1 MDEIMMKGMGWRR
14 DLPDL
19 RDLTLNIEKKKNEG
33 IKDMVKTIGI
43 AEPAADV
50 IPPSVD
56 LRKWCPAVMDQAQ
69 LGSCTANAAA
79 GMLGYFENKAFGKY
93 IDPSRLFIY
102 KATRNLMKETG
113 DTGAYL
119 RTVMGALVLFGAPPE
134 EYWPYTDKAPDFD
147 VEPTAFC
154 YSFAENYK
162 SINYLRLDP
171 SGTPKDTLLNTIK
184 TNLVAGLPSI
194 FGFTVYNSIYQAKGG
209 EIPIPCNGEKVVG
222 GHAIVAVGY
231 DDKKTVKSLNCD
243 NTSTGAIL
251 IRNSWSAKWGDGGYG
266 WLPYDYVLKGLATDW
281 WTLIKA
287 EWVETGQFLLED

>member
-1 MDEIMMKGMGWRR
+1 MDEILMKGMGWRR
-14 DLPDL
+14 DLPDF
-19 RDLTLNIEKKKNEG
+19 RDLTFNIEKKKNEG
-33 IKDMVKTIGI
+33 IKDMVKTMGI

-50 IPPSVD
+50 IPPNMD
-56 LRKWCPAVMDQAQ
+56 LRQWCPAVADQGQ

-79 GMLGYFENKAFGKY
+79 GLLGYFENKSFGKY

-154 YSFAENYK
+154 YSFAESFK

-171 SGTPKDTLLNTIK
+171 SGTPKDTLLNSIK
-184 TNLVAGLPSI
+184 TNLAAGLPSI
-194 FGFTVYNSIYQAKGG
+194 FGFTVYNSIHQAKGG
-209 EIPIPCNGEKVVG
+209 EIPIPCSGEKVIG

-231 DDKKTVKSLNCD
+231 DDKKTVKSLGCD

-251 IRNSWSAKWGDGGYG
+251 IRNSWSNTWGDGGYG

-287 EWVETGQFLLED
+287 DWVDTGQFTLE